1 MLTGVAVRVAL
12 VLALALHGTYFDLH
26 RVLLGGVDASSGV
39 VVPQPKLTNLRLY
52 LRVRDCVCSLWLRE
66 VLSNPLWSPRFPRV
80 PVFPHATCVTAC
92 Q

>member
-1 MLTGVAVRVAL
+1 MLTCVAVCVAWALAL
-12 VLALALHGTYFDLH
+12 VLHGRYFDLH

-52 LRVRDCVCSLWLRE
+52 LRVRDCVCSLA
-66 VLSNPLWSPRFPRV
+66 VGGVVVYSPVVTAFPRV
-80 PVFPHATCVTAC
+80 PVFPHATRVTAC